1 MDRGQRG
8 AGFRQDRIEFHGFCK
23 SCTSLARLV
32 FLQKG
37 HAEEVMGACE
47 LRVIFHHSLE
57 EGNGL
62 IRVPFGQTHSRVEEA
77 PHQVLVVLFEDVFY
91 LSLCLTRLPCVEIM
105 RNQLVA
111 GDNRTGIHFCRTL
124 IAGER
129 LVSLAKPGKE
139 IAQVNVRLFV
149 LRLESSQLLQ
159 RGFYFGPFAIE
170 LIEAGEL

>member
-47 LRVIFHHSLE
+47 LRFIFHHSLE
-57 EGNGL
+57 ERNGL
-62 IRVPFGQTHSRVEEA
+62 IHIIAFGQTYSRVEEA
-77 PHQVLVVLFEDVFY
+77 STQVVVVLFEDVFD

-105 RNQLVA
+105 
-111 GDNRTGIHFCRTL
+111 
-124 IAGER
+124 
-129 LVSLAKPGKE
+129 
-139 IAQVNVRLFV
+139 
-149 LRLESSQLLQ
+149 
-159 RGFYFGPFAIE
+159 
-170 LIEAGEL
+170 